1 MSKKISLSIVF
12 ASLLSTGLLATVPVT
27 LHAAVID
34 RSVQYQGQLGKVI
47 VNPYKV
53 APLTAIID
61 RAGMDIDDI
70 KVTVKGKPNGGVDIS
85 YGVDRGALLH
95 HDGVPVFGLYDGYL
109 NTVEL
114 SYMLD
119 GKRVSESYKI
129 LTNPFHTRIVDGRQQ
144 VKPTVEV
151 KKVAPGFESRLYAM
165 VLMGDADNKEWAWMS
180 GDKIHGA
187 GEWNEPAEFYM
198 IDTKGD
204 IRWYLDSEQFYDKY
218 GRNID
223 DTGRFMSFYQA
234 ENGDIVFGQ
243 SQKYMRYGMLGD
255 PSFVRKLPRG
265 YIDLS
270 HEALPMEN
278 GHYLLRVAKKDYNIP
293 GTSDVRN
300 TVRDHIIEV
309 DAAGQVVDEWDLNE
323 VMGKN
328 VWRKDLIMAL
338 DQRAVCLN
346 VDMNA
351 EQSVT
356 ITEDMPYGDKAVT
369 GTGRNWAHINS
380 ISYDKTD
387 DSIILSFRHQ
397 GVVKVGRDKKVKWIL
412 AAPEGWSKDVQD
424 KVLQPVDAKGN
435 KIKCENGKCENS
447 NFDWTWTQHTAW
459 LSPRGQNTGSVKTL
473 SVFDNGDGRGFE
485 QPALPTMK
493 YSRAVEY
500 QINEKDMTVKQTWEY
515 GKERGFD
522 WYSAVTSNV
531 EYMTDKKTYNIFS
544 GNTQLLTPEPT
555 TAIINEVDPAT
566 NDVKVE
572 ITISTD
578 KKPGIYYRSHVIH
591 QDKLFNR
598 K

>member
-1 MSKKISLSIVF
+1 MPKKITLSVLF
-12 ASLLSTGLLATVPVT
+12 ASLLSCGLFASLPVT
-27 LHAAVID
+27 VNAAVID
-34 RSVQYQGQLGKVI
+34 RSVNYQGQLGKVYL
-47 VNPYKV
+47 NPYKV
-53 APLTAIID
+53 APLTAVID
-61 RAGMDIDDI
+61 RAGKDIENI
-70 KVTVKGKPNGGVDIS
+70 KVTVKGKPEGGIDIS
-85 YGVDRGALLH
+85 YGVDTAALLH

-109 NTVEL
+109 NTVQL
-114 SYMLD
+114 DYTLD
-119 GKRVSESYKI
+119 GKQISETYKI
-129 LTNPFHTRIVDGRQQ
+129 LTNPFHTRIVDGRQN

-151 KKVAPGFESRLYAM
+151 KKVAPGFENRLYAM
-165 VLMGDADNKEWAWMS
+165 VLMGDADNKEWAWTA
-180 GDKIHGA
+180 DEKIHGA

-223 DTGRFMSFYQA
+223 DTGRFMSFYQL

-255 PSFVRKLPRG
+255 QSFTRKLPRG

-270 HEALPMEN
+270 HETLPMEN
-278 GHYLLRVAKKDYNIP
+278 GHYLLRVAKKNYNIP
-293 GTSDVRN
+293 GTQDIRN

-309 DAAGQVVDEWDLNE
+309 DEAGQVVDEWDMNE
-323 VMGKN
+323 IMGKN

-346 VDMNA
+346 VDLNA
-351 EQSVT
+351 EQTVT

-380 ISYDKTD
+380 IAYDKTD

-397 GVVKVGRDKKVKWIL
+397 GIVKVGRDKTVKWIL
-412 AAPEGWSKDVQD
+412 AAPDGWSNDMQA
-424 KVLQPVDAKGN
+424 KVLQPVDAKGK
-435 KIKCENGKCENS
+435 KIQCENGKCENS
-447 NFDWTWTQHTAW
+447 DFDWTWTQHTAW
-459 LSPRGQNTGSVKTL
+459 LSPRGQNTGNIKTL

-500 QINEKDMTVKQTWEY
+500 VINEKDMTVQQTWEY

-544 GNTQLLTPEPT
+544 GNTQLLTPEST
-555 TAIINEVDPAT
+555 KAIINEVDPAT

-572 ITISTD
+572 ITVSTD
-578 KKPGIYYRSHVIH
+578 KKPGIYYRSHIIK